1 MLICKQYK
9 HDRVSSPCSTE
20 IFYMVLHIILA
31 FLVSYICVAISL
43 YLYIMVRDGTVM
55 HSLPE
60 GTCCRSDLGQA
71 SPPALI
77 GPWSEVKG
85 NTQLG
90 IDVLGEDSYINS
102 LCTLS
107 AAPSYRL
114 VSTIHTYHQC
124 VAIKGFLNMHQYIA
138 S

>member
-1 MLICKQYK
+1 MLICKHYK

-31 FLVSYICVAISL
+31 FLISYVAISI

-71 SPPALI
+71 APPAPV
-77 GPWSEVKG
+77 GP
-85 NTQLG
+85 
-90 IDVLGEDSYINS
+90 
-102 LCTLS
+102 
-107 AAPSYRL
+107 
-114 VSTIHTYHQC
+114 
-124 VAIKGFLNMHQYIA
+124 
-138 S
+138 